1 MYNATAVC
9 YFGDLTEPMEKSV
22 KLDGI
27 GGCHY
32 KNYLNHEADDGE
44 SAVVKAHF
52 HSRKI
57 SRDRKVS
64 ENIIVKS

>member
-22 KLDGI
+22 ELDGI

-32 KNYLNHEADDGE
+32 KNYLNHEADDGQP
-44 SAVVKAHF
+44 AVIKAHF
-52 HSRKI
+52 H
-57 SRDRKVS
+57 
-64 ENIIVKS
+64 